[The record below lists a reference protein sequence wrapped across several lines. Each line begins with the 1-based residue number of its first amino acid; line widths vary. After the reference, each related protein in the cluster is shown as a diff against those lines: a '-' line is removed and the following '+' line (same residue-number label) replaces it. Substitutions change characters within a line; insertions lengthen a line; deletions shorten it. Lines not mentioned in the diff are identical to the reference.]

1 MVIQANNL
9 VNHFEK
15 NPKGF
20 FEMSK
25 DKNSHIFK
33 VFGCFHA
40 DSSRLMVLATKEI
53 QDVENAG
60 SNHRFCLC
68 FERLSRESFSRGY
81 APGAESALQIG
92 DRHTGRVSL
101 LTAV

>member
-9 VNHFEK
+9 VNHFEE

-33 VFGCFHA
+33 LFGCFHV
-40 DSSRLMVLATKEI
+40 DSSRHNGLANEG
-53 QDVENAG
+53 D
-60 SNHRFCLC
+60 
-68 FERLSRESFSRGY
+68 SRC
-81 APGAESALQIG
+81 
-92 DRHTGRVSL
+92 
-101 LTAV
+101 

>member
-15 NPKGF
+15 SPKGF

-40 DSSRLMVLATKEI
+40 DSSRPNGLANEG
-53 QDVENAG
+53 DSRCG
-60 SNHRFCLC
+60 
-68 FERLSRESFSRGY
+68 ERW
-81 APGAESALQIG
+81 
-92 DRHTGRVSL
+92 V
-101 LTAV
+101 

>member
-1 MVIQANNL
+1 MRIQRDFLRCPKIKTRIFSSYL
-9 VNHFEK
+9 V
-15 NPKGF
+15 
-20 FEMSK
+20 
-25 DKNSHIFK
+25 
-33 VFGCFHA
+33 VFTLILQ
-40 DSSRLMVLATKEI
+40 DIMVLLTKEI